1 MKKQLPVILLMV
13 LLGSLLGSY
22 FTYSWY
28 IQKTNPVQAEPK
40 KSEVYPVSP
49 GDKSTRDNS
58 LIGTTAVEDAAA
70 KLGPS
75 VVFITTKAV
84 VEPQESSMMMPG
96 MPKDLKD
103 RFFFFDPYED
113 YNYGPKERTGSGSG
127 IIISEDG
134 YILTNQHVIENAT
147 QIKVKFDPTPDSSK
161 DSSKT
166 YDAKVIGEDRLTDV
180 AILKIEAKNLP
191 AATLGDSDK
200 LKVGEWVVAVGNPLG
215 YEHTVTVGVLSAKGR
230 NLPFYDR
237 EYPNLLQTDA
247 AINPGNSG
255 GPLANLKGEVIGMNT
270 VVSSQGQ
277 GIGFAIPVNRIKKIK
292 DELIVKGR
300 VIRPFIGIQM
310 LPMDEAKAEYLGM
323 PKVEGVMVFQVFDNT
338 PASDAKLVRGDV
350 ILEMDG
356 KKINN
361 PDELQKQIREL
372 KVGQTVKLKIWRN
385 KSFADVNLR
394 VAEMPSP
401 ESLKNRSK

>member
-1 MKKQLPVILLMV
+1 MV

-22 FTYSWY
+22 LTYSWY
-28 IQKTNPVQAEPK
+28 IQRNNPVQAEPR
-40 KSEVYPVSP
+40 KSDVYPVSP
-49 GDKSTRDNS
+49 NSNTGSDNGV
-58 LIGTTAVEDAAA
+58 IGSNAVENAAV

-75 VVFITTKAV
+75 VVFITTKATV
-84 VEPQESSMMMPG
+84 APQESSMMMPN

-113 YNYGPKERTGSGSG
+113 YNFGPKERTGSGSG
-127 IIISEDG
+127 IIISDDG

-147 QIKVKFDPTPDSSK
+147 QIKVKFDPSPDDDK

-166 YDAKVIGEDRLTDV
+166 FDARVIGEDRLTDV
-180 AILKIEAKNLP
+180 AILKVEAKNLP

-200 LKVGEWVVAVGNPLG
+200 LKVGEWVIAVGNPLG

-255 GPLANLKGEVIGMNT
+255 GPLANMKGEVIGMNT

-277 GIGFAIPVNRIKKIK
+277 GIGFAIPINRIKKIK

-310 LPMDEAKAEYLGM
+310 LPMDEAKANYLGM
-323 PKVEGVMVFQVFDNT
+323 AKVEGVMVFQVFDNT

-350 ILEMDG
+350 IIEIDG
-356 KKINN
+356 KKIST
-361 PDELQKQIREL
+361 PDELQKKIRDL
-372 KVGQTVKLKIWRN
+372 KVGQTVKLKVWRN
-385 KSFADVNLR
+385 KAFTDVNLR

-401 ESLKNRSK
+401 ESLKNQNR